1 MHERET
7 RNQKRETEDEM
18 KRNIKIKAGIIVAVI
33 LVCIYGIIGLP
44 KSKDDLI
51 ANWKKNIHL
60 GLDLSGGTQLVMQI
74 QLQDAFKAFADNT
87 IDRLKEELKKDTIDY
102 SAIDRNDPNKL
113 EDAEKIEIDIKGV
126 PIAKSSALRGA
137 IGESF
142 GEWTVTALNSSDYKL
157 TMKQTEILKLKHDT
171 ITQTMATIERKI
183 NGLGVRES
191 SVQPTGRSEAEADLL
206 VQLPG
211 VDDPAHVKALL
222 QTQAVLEWDEV
233 KDGPFASR
241 EEGMS
246 KHGGIMPLNTK
257 LVPSLPRGG
266 QASWYLVSRSPVVRG
281 TDIRDA
287 HAAQGE
293 LNRWETNF
301 VLTQD
306 AAKRFE
312 RYTEA
317 NIGNRAAIVVDGQ
330 VISAPTI
337 QARISDTGRI
347 TGAATQEEAS
357 DLALN
362 LRAGSLPASVIYLEE
377 RTVGPSLGA
386 DSIREGFRAGTA
398 GLVAVVAWMLFYYRR
413 SGINATLALVLNAV
427 ILIAALSYF
436 EATLTL
442 PGIAGVILTIGMAV
456 DSNVLIFER
465 IREELR
471 TGKAVI
477 AAVDAGFSK
486 AFLTIIDTHV
496 TTVVSCAFLFIFGT
510 GPVKGFAVTL
520 VIGLIA
526 NVFTA
531 VFVSKT
537 IFDFELS
544 GKRQVTALSI

>member
-1 MHERET
+1 
-7 RNQKRETEDEM
+7 M
-18 KRNIKIKAGIIVAVI
+18 KRNIKIKAGVIIAVI
-33 LVCIYGIIGLP
+33 LICIYGIIGLP
-44 KSKDDLI
+44 KSKDELI
-51 ANWKKNIHL
+51 ANWRKNIHL

-87 IDRLKEELKKDTIDY
+87 IERLKEELKKDTIDY
-102 SAIDRNDPNKL
+102 TAIDRNDPNRL
-113 EDAEKIEIDIKGV
+113 EDAEKIEIDIRGV

-142 GEWTVTALNSSDYKL
+142 GDWAMTALNSSDYKL
-157 TMKQTEILKLKHDT
+157 SMKQTEVLKLKHDT
-171 ITQTMATIERKI
+171 LTQTMATIERKI
-183 NGLGVRES
+183 NGLGLAES
-191 SVQPTGRSEAEADLL
+191 SVQPTGRSGSEAEADLL

-211 VDDPAHVKALL
+211 VDDPAHVRALL

-257 LVPSLPRGG
+257 LVPTLPRGG
-266 QASWYLVSRSPVVRG
+266 QMSWYLVSRSPVVRG

-287 HAAQGE
+287 QVSQGE

-306 AAKRFE
+306 AAKRFA

-317 NIGNRAAIVVDGQ
+317 NIGNRAGIVVDGQ

-347 TGAATQEEAS
+347 TGAATQEEAA

-362 LRAGSLPASVIYLEE
+362 LRAGSLPASVIYIEE

-386 DSIREGFRAGTA
+386 DSIREGFRAGIA
-398 GLVAVVAWMLFYYRR
+398 GLVAVVLWMLFYYRR
-413 SGINATLALVLNAV
+413 SGINATLALVLNAI
-427 ILIAALSYF
+427 ILVAALSYF

-526 NVFTA
+526 NIFTA